1 MKSPGYFRIVILSFF
16 LCFSTNMSFGQAG
29 ALDVGV
35 RLQKTLNMYNENGL
49 TAQYQLSRRIGVGLT
64 YVTSRLGSAI
74 GSNAIKQ
81 DNVFASASWF
91 LRPDRSFRPFFR
103 GNVGWF
109 SANYESEIFREL
121 PDSSPLLS
129 VEGGVVAY
137 VKGSIGTSAS
147 VGYNLI
153 TGDGLDVPG
162 TLFPLFYQLSVTY
175 RLNRPSTK

>member
-1 MKSPGYFRIVILSFF
+1 MKSLRYFRIVILSFF
-16 LCFSTNMSFGQAG
+16 LCFSTHLSFGQAG
-29 ALDVGV
+29 ALEVGV

-81 DNVFASASWF
+81 DNVFANASFF
-91 LRPDRSFRPFFR
+91 LRPDRSVRPYLR

-109 SANYESEIFREL
+109 SANYESDIFREL

-129 VEGGVVAY
+129 VEGGLAAHI
-137 VKGSIGTSAS
+137 KGAFGTSAS

-162 TLFPLFYQLSVTY
+162 TLFPLFYQLSLTY
-175 RLNRPSTK
+175 RLNRPLTK